1 MRQTLL
7 SFAMLLLGTSLFA
20 QTSIK
25 HKQEVYGTWTKGKS
39 PYIIEGEAIVPDGK
53 TLIIEPGVEVKFK
66 TGEERD
72 YSVEGVK
79 NENFDVGFL
88 RVNGTI
94 KAEGTKK
101 KLITFTR
108 FGGTSFWGNIAINSR
123 SEDNLLKYCWFEYS
137 YYVKGVIT
145 NTGANAT
152 GAISFYNSNGK
163 VENCLFINNGW
174 TAFNC
179 KEGSNP
185 IFKNNTLV
193 GNEYA
198 IECNT
203 GSSPTITNTII
214 WTNTNTFYVNTESHP
229 KISYSLIQGSS
240 LVEGMRDNGNNIF
253 GTAPEFTDPEANDY
267 SLKKSSPAYKKGE
280 GGDNIGAL

>member
-1 MRQTLL
+1 MKLTLL
-7 SFAMLLLGTSLFA
+7 SIVALFCVTSICA
-20 QTSIK
+20 QTSIVD
-25 HKQEVYGTWTKGKS
+25 KQEVFGTWTKGKS
-39 PYIIEGEAIVPDGK
+39 PYIIEGEAIIPEGK
-53 TLIIEPGVEVKFK
+53 MLIIKPGVVVKFK

-72 YSVEGVK
+72 YSVEG
-79 NENFDVGFL
+79 NINRDFNLGFL

-94 KAEGTKK
+94 KAEGSKK
-101 KLITFTR
+101 KMITFSR
-108 FGGTSFWGNIAINSR
+108 FGGTGFWGNIAIDSR
-123 SEDNLLKYCWFEYS
+123 SKDNVLKYCWFEAS
-137 YYVKGVIT
+137 YYIRGVIVK
-145 NTGANAT
+145 TGDNAT
-152 GAISFYNSNGK
+152 GAVSFNNSTGT

-185 IFKNNTLV
+185 LFKNNTLV

-203 GSSPTITNTII
+203 GSSPDIINTII
-214 WTNTNTFYVNTESHP
+214 WTNTNTFYMNGESHP

-240 LVEGMRDNGNNIF
+240 LVEDMKDNGNNIF
-253 GTAPEFTDPEANDY
+253 GTAPEFKNPEANDY

-280 GGDNIGAL
+280 GGANIGAL